1 MVILAGWHI
10 LTPTACLAQKLAH
23 LPCPAAPTVLPH
35 PCQTV
40 LCCELHVPSPHL
52 LTLRPCVSHHVL
64 SFAIRE
70 WTPMSL
76 PQAAVRLWSD
86 VTEGTSTLARKG
98 SMHTFA
104 AYLASPSRSLT
115 LEDLKTLPGAEG
127 WSGWLPARRLRRMG
141 GAARPR

>member
-10 LTPTACLAQKLAH
+10 LTPTVCLAQKLAH

-35 PCQTV
+35 PCQIV
-40 LCCELHVPSPHL
+40 LRCELHVPAPHP
-52 LTLRPCVSHHVL
+52 LTLGPCVSYRVL

-98 SMHTFA
+98 FTHTFA
-104 AYLASPSRSLT
+104 CLPSQSFQKSNLRGFENPAWSRGVVWLA
-115 LEDLKTLPGAEG
+115 
-127 WSGWLPARRLRRMG
+127 ARRLRLMG
-141 GAARPR
+141 GAGRPR